1 MASFVEKYIAAYQ
14 NNPCSCGIEHTTP
27 IDDVII
33 ERGAIQ
39 KLPQIIGRYSAKK
52 AFLLCDQNT
61 YAAAGEV
68 VSNLLQSAGILVS
81 AYIYKDFQPEPD
93 EKGVGS
99 AVMHFDHS
107 CDIVVT
113 VGSGVLNDIGK
124 ILSKTANKPY
134 IIVATAPSMDGYA
147 SGTSSV
153 ARDGLKISLDSR
165 TPNVIIGDIDIL
177 RAAPMEMLI
186 SGLGDMLAKYVSL
199 CEWKIAHLLIGEYY
213 CPVIAN
219 LVATALK
226 KCTENVDGLL
236 RREDDAVAAVFEG
249 LVLGGIAMSYAK
261 MSRPASGQEHYISH
275 IWDMRGL
282 ALGTPVHTHGIQCA
296 IGTLYTL
303 KLYEKLQS
311 LIPSR
316 EKALAYV
323 DNFSVDAWHQELS
336 AFMGSGADAMIALE
350 KKEQKY
356 NKAQHAQR
364 LEKILACWDTILGYI
379 RALPA
384 ASELEAL
391 LDKLSAPKQV
401 TDIGLTKECL
411 SMTVKAA
418 KDIRDK
424 YVLSRLLWDLGVLDE
439 FAETI

>member
-1 MASFVEKYIAAYQ
+1 MKSFVKEYIAAYQ
-14 NNPCSCGIEHTTP
+14 SRQCSCGIEHTTP
-27 IDDVII
+27 IDDVIV
-33 ERGAIQ
+33 EKGAMQ
-39 KLPQIIGRYSAKK
+39 KLPEVIRRYTSGKV
-52 AFLLCDQNT
+52 FLLCDKNT
-61 YAAAGEV
+61 YAAAGEAV
-68 VSNLLQSAGILVS
+68 LKILQAAGIPVS
-81 AYIYKDFQPEPD
+81 TYTYTDFQPEPD
-93 EKGVGS
+93 EKGVGA

-124 ILSKTANKPY
+124 IVSRTANKPY

-186 SGLGDMLAKYVSL
+186 SGLGDMLAKYISL
-199 CEWKIAHLLIGEYY
+199 CEWKIANLLIDEYY
-213 CPVIAN
+213 CPDIAN
-219 LVATALK
+219 LVATALE
-226 KCTENVDGLL
+226 KCVKNADGLL
-236 RREDDAVAAVFEG
+236 RREDAAIAAVFEG

-261 MSRPASGQEHYISH
+261 MSRPASGMEHYISH

-303 KLYEKLQS
+303 KLYEKLQT
-311 LIPSR
+311 LTPSR

-323 DNFSVDAWHQELS
+323 QSFSVEDWYQQLR
-336 AFMGSGADAMIALE
+336 AFMGSGAEAMITLD

-356 NKAQHAQR
+356 DKAQHARR
-364 LEKILACWDTILGYI
+364 LEKILACWDTVLSYI
-379 RALPA
+379 RALPTSA
-384 ASELEAL
+384 EMEKL
-391 LDKLSAPKQV
+391 LDNISSPKQI
-401 TDIGLTKECL
+401 TDIGLPKDCL
-411 SMTVKAA
+411 AMTIKAS

-424 YVLSRLLWDLGVLDE
+424 YVLSRLLWDLGVLEE
-439 FAETI
+439 FTETL